1 MEKIKRVYKE
11 NKKIIGKRIAE
22 FKRVGKQGDK
32 EIFAELAFCL
42 LTPQSKARCCWDA
55 IEKLVEKDTLYKG
68 KSNEIL
74 KQLNKVRFKYKKAI
88 YITLARQYLL
98 KNGSLN
104 IKARL
109 NESASPF
116 ETREWL
122 VKNIK
127 GLGYKEASHFLR
139 NIGMGQGLAILDR
152 HILKNMKLA
161 GVIKEIPDSMTR
173 KDYLET
179 EKKLASFAKK
189 INIPMEELDLVLWC
203 KETGEVFK

>member
-1 MEKIKRVYKE
+1 MEKIRKVYKE
-11 NKKIIGKRIAE
+11 SKKIIKKRIGE
-22 FKRVGKQGDK
+22 FREAGKQGDDK
-32 EIFAELAFCL
+32 IFAELAFCL

-55 IEKLVEKDTLYKG
+55 IEKLVEKDILYKG

-74 KQLNKVRFKYKKAI
+74 KKLNKVRFKYKKAI
-88 YITLARQYLL
+88 YITLARQYFL
-98 KNGSLN
+98 KNGKLN

-109 NESASPF
+109 NEFTTPF
-116 ETREWL
+116 KAREWL

-152 HILKNMKLA
+152 HILKNMRLA
-161 GVIKEIPDSMTR
+161 SVINEIPDSMAK
-173 KDYLET
+173 KDYLEI